1 MVIDTSA
8 LIALMLEEPEA
19 RRIGQCI
26 MRNRSRLISAAT
38 LLETGIVILSRRGE
52 IGARDLDLTVAA
64 LRFEVVPVT
73 AAQVHVARRAFREY
87 GKGRHPACL
96 NLGDCFSY
104 ALAKETGQP
113 LLFKGNDFTLT
124 DLTAM
129 SY

>member
-8 LIALMLEEPEA
+8 LIALLLEEPEA
-19 RRIGQCI
+19 LRIGTCI
-26 MRNRSRLISAAT
+26 KRTRPRLISAAT

-113 LLFKGNDFTLT
+113 LLFKGNAFSLT